1 MKVTYL
7 FIALVAVGAQPTLA
21 ATPAGPGETAVPS
34 VRAQALQRV
43 ADAMSAEPGSRAGA
57 NTREAAEAIK
67 ARIKAMKRP
76 TPPAEAADCEDCPE
90 KAAAPAHPDSASQV
104 RGFDSIDCVEEAI
117 LA

>member
-1 MKVTYL
+1 MKVRYL
-7 FIALVAVGAQPTLA
+7 FIALVAVGAQPAIA

-43 ADAMSAEPGSRAGA
+43 ADAMAAEPGARAGA
-57 NTREAAEAIK
+57 NTREAVEAIK

-76 TPPAEAADCEDCPE
+76 SLPAEAPDCAECPE
-90 KAAAPAHPDSASQV
+90 KAPAPAHPDSASQV
-104 RGFDSIDCVEEAI
+104 SNVDCIHCIEQPI